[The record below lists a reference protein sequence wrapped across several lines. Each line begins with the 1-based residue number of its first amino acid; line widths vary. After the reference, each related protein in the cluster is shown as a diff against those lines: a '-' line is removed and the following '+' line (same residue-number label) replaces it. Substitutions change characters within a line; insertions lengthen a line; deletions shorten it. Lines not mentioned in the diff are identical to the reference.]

1 MRIIRKIFKMKS
13 IKMWNIA
20 GFGWIILRNI
30 LLICGFFLIAAPLY
44 LVLVNSFKSLEE
56 AGRNFFSFPSSL
68 NMDNFKNLF
77 ASQNYLGYVKNSA
90 LITVVSILIEVCLV
104 PSVSYAIARNFR
116 RPYFLFVYFFLLM
129 GLFIPSQVVILPVT
143 KFMTGIKMLNHA
155 GLILLYATFS
165 LTRGVFLFVNYI
177 RTMPYELEE
186 AARVDGCN
194 VFMTYT
200 SIILPLTG
208 PMMATMI
215 VMDALWYWN
224 DFMLPL
230 MLLNRSRGFW
240 TLPLFQYN
248 FKTEYSFNYTMSFTA
263 YLVSML
269 PILII
274 YIIGQKSIIKGLTAG
289 AVKG

>member
-1 MRIIRKIFKMKS
+1 MRR
-13 IKMWNIA
+13 IKRID
-20 GFGWIILRNI
+20 GFIWPALRNLV
-30 LLICGFFLIAAPLY
+30 LLAGLFLILIPLY
-44 LVLVNSFKSLEE
+44 LVLVNSFKSLED

-68 NMDNFKNLF
+68 YLENFRNLF
-77 ASQNYLGYVKNSA
+77 ASQNYLGYVRNSVY
-90 LITVVSILIEVCLV
+90 ITVVSVLIATILS

-116 RPYFLFVYFFLLM
+116 RPYFQFVYFFLLM

-143 KFMTGIKMLNHA
+143 KFMTGIHMLNQT
-155 GLILLYATFS
+155 GLILLYAAFS

-177 RTMPYELEE
+177 RGIPTELEE
-186 AARVDGCN
+186 AARVDGCS
-194 VFMTYT
+194 VFRTY
-200 SIILPLTG
+200 IHVILPLTG
-208 PMMATMI
+208 PMMATLV

-224 DFMLPL
+224 DFLLPL
-230 MLLNRSRGFW
+230 MILNRSRVFW

-269 PILII
+269 PILLV

>member
-1 MRIIRKIFKMKS
+1 MMRSVKRID
-13 IKMWNIA
+13 
-20 GFGWIILRNI
+20 GFIWLALRNLV
-30 LLICGFFLIAAPLY
+30 LLTGLFLILTPLY

-68 NMDNFKNLF
+68 NLENFKNLF

-90 LITVVSILIEVCLV
+90 YITVTSVLIATILA
-104 PSVSYAIARNFR
+104 PSVSYAVARNFR
-116 RPYFLFVYFFLLM
+116 RPYFQFVYFFLLM
-129 GLFIPSQVVILPVT
+129 GLFVPSQVVILPVT
-143 KFMTGIKMLNHA
+143 KFMTRIHMLNQT

-177 RTMPYELEE
+177 RSMPIELEE
-186 AARVDGCN
+186 AARVDGCG
-194 VFMTYT
+194 VFKTYT
-200 SIILPLTG
+200 QVILPLTG
-208 PMMATMI
+208 PMMATLV

-230 MLLNRSRGFW
+230 MILNRSRVFW

-269 PILII
+269 PILVV

-289 AVKG
+289 AIKG

>member
-1 MRIIRKIFKMKS
+1 MIRPKRAKS
-13 IKMWNIA
+13 LVWL
-20 GFGWIILRNI
+20 ILRNI
-30 LLICGFFLIAAPLY
+30 ILFTGFFLILAPLY
-44 LVLVNSFKSLEE
+44 LVVVNSFKSLEE

-68 NMDNFKNLF
+68 NLDNFRNLF
-77 ASQNYLGYVKNSA
+77 ASQNYLNYVKNSA
-90 LITVVSILIEVCLV
+90 LVTLLSILIEIVLV

-116 RPYFLFVYFFLLM
+116 RPYFMFVYFFLLM

-143 KFMTGIKMLNHA
+143 KFMTRIKMLNQA
-155 GLILLYATFS
+155 GLIMLYAAFS

-177 RTMPYELEE
+177 RTLPYELEE

-194 VFMTYT
+194 VLKTYT
-200 SIILPLTG
+200 HVILPLTG
-208 PMMATMI
+208 PMMATLVVI
-215 VMDALWYWN
+215 DALWYWN

-230 MLLNRSRGFW
+230 MILNRSRSFW

-269 PILII
+269 PILVV
-274 YIIGQKSIIKGLTAG
+274 YILGQKNIIKGLTAG

>member
-1 MRIIRKIFKMKS
+1 MMRSMKR
-13 IKMWNIA
+13 ID
-20 GFGWIILRNI
+20 GFVWLVLRNLI
-30 LLICGFFLIAAPLY
+30 LLAGLFLILTPLY

-68 NMDNFKNLF
+68 NLDNFKNLF

-90 LITVVSILIEVCLV
+90 YITFVSVLIATILA
-104 PSVSYAIARNFR
+104 PSASYAIARNLK
-116 RPYFLFVYFFLLM
+116 RPYFQFVYFFLLM
-129 GLFIPSQVVILPVT
+129 GLFVPSQVVILPVT
-143 KFMTGIKMLNHA
+143 KFMTRIRMLNQT

-177 RTMPYELEE
+177 RGIPGELEE
-186 AARVDGCN
+186 AARVDGCG
-194 VFMTYT
+194 VFKTYT
-200 SIILPLTG
+200 RVILPLTG
-208 PMMATMI
+208 PMMATLV

-230 MLLNRSRGFW
+230 MILNRSRVFW

-269 PILII
+269 PILVV

-289 AVKG
+289 AIKG

>member
-1 MRIIRKIFKMKS
+1 MMRSVKQID
-13 IKMWNIA
+13 
-20 GFGWIILRNI
+20 GFIWLALRNLV
-30 LLICGFFLIAAPLY
+30 LLAGLFLILTPLY

-68 NMDNFKNLF
+68 NLENFKNLF

-90 LITVVSILIEVCLV
+90 YITVISVLIATILA

-116 RPYFLFVYFFLLM
+116 RPYFQFVYFFLLM
-129 GLFIPSQVVILPVT
+129 GLFVPSQVVILPVT
-143 KFMTGIKMLNHA
+143 KFMTRIHMLNQT

-177 RTMPYELEE
+177 RSMPIELEE
-186 AARVDGCN
+186 AARVDGCG
-194 VFMTYT
+194 VFKTYT
-200 SIILPLTG
+200 QVILPLTG
-208 PMMATMI
+208 PMMATLV

-230 MLLNRSRGFW
+230 MILNRSRVFW

-269 PILII
+269 PILAV

-289 AVKG
+289 AIKG